1 MKGIDIE
8 EGSNNNNNNNNNN
21 KEEDDKEEGDK
32 SIKRSKNQVS
42 PPPSSA
48 TAPVAPA
55 AASTSGMMLW
65 SSAVDPTHQGRLP
78 MSGFS
83 PLSINS
89 KTELLLFI
97 KWLQVRYNVLDLLT
111 DLDSSQGGGG
121 GGGSASS
128 SGAVAAEWLG
138 QGNSISDHNAPA
150 RLEIDDRTRQTMM
163 QKIMNHLRIGR

>member
-8 EGSNNNNNNNNNN
+8 EGSNNNNN
-21 KEEDDKEEGDK
+21 KGEDDKEEGDK

-42 PPPSSA
+42 PPPSST

-55 AASTSGMMLW
+55 HATASTSGMMLW
-65 SSAVDPTHQGRLP
+65 SSAADPTHQGRLP

>member
-8 EGSNNNNNNNNNN
+8 EGSNNNNNNN
-21 KEEDDKEEGDK
+21 KGEDDKEEGDK

-48 TAPVAPA
+48 TAPVAA
-55 AASTSGMMLW
+55 VAASTSGMMLW
-65 SSAVDPTHQGRLP
+65 SSAADPTHQGRLP

-121 GGGSASS
+121 GGGGGGAAS